1 MRDDNCIFCKIAGG
15 DIPST
20 TVYEDEQFRVFLDL
34 SPAAK
39 GHALVVPKEHFANLF
54 EIDDEV
60 LRNLI
65 VVAKKVAI
73 AIRDALGCEGMN
85 IVQNNGPLAGQ
96 TVFHF
101 HLHII
106 PRYADDGQN
115 INWVPGTSDPETQV
129 KIAEAIKG
137 TLKA

>member
-1 MRDDNCIFCKIAGG
+1 MRDDNCSFCKIAGG

-60 LRNLI
+60 LRDLI

-101 HLHII
+101 HLPII
-106 PRYADDGQN
+106 PRYAADGQN

-137 TLKA
+137 ALKA